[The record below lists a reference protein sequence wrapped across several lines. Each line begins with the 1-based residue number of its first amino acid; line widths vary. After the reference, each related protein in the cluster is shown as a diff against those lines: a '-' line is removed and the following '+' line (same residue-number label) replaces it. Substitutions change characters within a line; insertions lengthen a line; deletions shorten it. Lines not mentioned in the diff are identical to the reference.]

1 MENKLTIEIYGEQY
15 PIKGDVDIEYMR
27 ELADMVDNKM
37 RKLVKKNQYLPI
49 QRIGVLTALPI
60 AEDYFQL
67 KKDYDELIK
76 LLEDK

>member
-49 QRIGVLTALPI
+49 QRIGVLTALHI
-60 AEDYFQL
+60 ADDYFQL